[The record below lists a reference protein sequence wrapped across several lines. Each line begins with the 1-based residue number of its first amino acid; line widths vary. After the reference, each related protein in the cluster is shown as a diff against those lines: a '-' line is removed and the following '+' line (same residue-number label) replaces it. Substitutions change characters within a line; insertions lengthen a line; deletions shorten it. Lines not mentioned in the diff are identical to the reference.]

1 MAGEVTAAAE
11 GLEQALRTVPALRV
25 VRDPGATVDGP
36 TAMLA
41 VPALTWESHCVE
53 PTGATWVVHLV
64 VDVNERAVERL
75 WDLIG
80 TVSAAIDKEFLDGSV
95 IRADPGTWSAAG
107 SELPS
112 YALQVDVA
120 LGG

>member
-11 GLEQALRTVPALRV
+11 ALKAALRTVAGLRV
-25 VRDPGATVDGP
+25 VQDPGATVDGP
-36 TAMLA
+36 TAVVA

-53 PTGATWVVHLV
+53 PTGANWVVHLV
-64 VDVNERAVERL
+64 VDANERAVERL
-75 WDLIG
+75 WELV
-80 TVSAAIDKEFLDGSV
+80 TAVSVAIDEEFLAGSV
-95 IRADPGTWSAAG
+95 IRADPGTWSAG
-107 SELPS
+107 GPELPS